1 MTEVMPDIQLELKDR
16 LKYTDLIEKSIMNI
30 KSAINSDTININ
42 KINTMIMDLLFDIP
56 SSWYDEDFSR
66 DVKSVI
72 KIRSIP
78 NVVMWAGVSLSKE
91 YMEKH
96 DLPMTKE
103 VKEVNYFRLKNAI
116 INLLDRR
123 NMLIRKEKVEQS
135 TGRNLEFETLDD
147 LIESLEVDEKEDEE
161 NEET

>member
-1 MTEVMPDIQLELKDR
+1 MTEIMPDIQLELKDR
-16 LKYTDLIEKSIMNI
+16 LKYTDIIEKSIMNI
-30 KSAINSDTININ
+30 KSALNSDIPNIN

-56 SSWYDEDFSR
+56 STWYDENFSK
-66 DVKSVI
+66 DMNNIVKTRKV
-72 KIRSIP
+72 P

-96 DLPMTKE
+96 NIPMTKD
-103 VKEVNYFRLKNAI
+103 VKDINYFRMKNAI

-147 LIESLEVDEKEDEE
+147 LIESLEKDEE

>member
-30 KSAINSDTININ
+30 KSAINADNININ

-56 SSWYDEDFSR
+56 SSWYDEDFSK

-72 KIRSIP
+72 KTRSVP

-96 DLPMTKE
+96 DIPLTKK
-103 VKEVNYFRLKNAI
+103 VRDVDFFRLKNAI
-116 INLLDRR
+116 VNLLDRR
-123 NMLIRKEKVEQS
+123 NMLIRKDKIEQS
-135 TGRNLEFETLDD
+135 TGRNLKY
-147 LIESLEVDEKEDEE
+147 ESLDELIDEMGEEDEKGV
-161 NEET
+161 